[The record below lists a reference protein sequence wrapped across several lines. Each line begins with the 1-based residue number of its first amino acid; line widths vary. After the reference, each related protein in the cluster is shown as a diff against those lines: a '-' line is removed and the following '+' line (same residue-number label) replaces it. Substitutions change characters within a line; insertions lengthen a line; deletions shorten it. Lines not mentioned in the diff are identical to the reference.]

1 MTDFLRPSGQK
12 ALIIDGKIAA
22 AGVVEETR
30 AKAQALIARGVQPG
44 LAVVLVGDDPASG
57 VYVRSKSRMAASL
70 GFHSVQH
77 DLPADT
83 PQGVLNALIDALNA
97 DPAIHGILV
106 QLPLPKGLN
115 SAEALERI
123 DPRKDV
129 DGIHP
134 VNAGLLATGAIERA
148 LVPCTPFG
156 SMGLI
161 ERTAAALGRK
171 VQGAEAVVIGR
182 SNLMGKPMAQLLL
195 AANATVTMAHSRTR
209 DLPGVV
215 RRADI
220 VVAAVGQ
227 PDMVRGDWIKANV
240 DDKGGAIV
248 IDVGINRVPTEDGKY
263 RLTGDVAYDE
273 ALAVAAAITPVPGG
287 VGQMTVP
294 LLMANTVEA
303 ARRSIDQN

>member
-1 MTDFLRPSGQK
+1 MSDFLRQSDSR

-30 AKAQALIARGVQPG
+30 AKAQALIARGVTPG

-57 VYVRSKSRMAASL
+57 VYVRSKSRMAEQL

-77 DLPADT
+77 NLPAT
-83 PQGVLNALIDALNA
+83 VSQAELNALVETLNV

-106 QLPLPKGLN
+106 QLPLPKGLDT
-115 SAEALERI
+115 ADALERI

-148 LVPCTPFG
+148 LVPCTPYG
-156 SMGLI
+156 SMQLI
-161 ERTAAALGRK
+161 ERTSAALGRRIE
-171 VQGAEAVVIGR
+171 GAEAIVIGR

-209 DLPGVV
+209 DLAGVV

-227 PDMVRGDWIKANV
+227 PDMVRGDWIKE
-240 DDKGGAIV
+240 GAIV
-248 IDVGINRVPTEDGKY
+248 IDVGINRVPTADGKY
-263 RLTGDVAYDE
+263 RLTGDVAYAE
-273 ALAVAAAITPVPGG
+273 ALERAAAITPVPGG

-303 ARRSIDQN
+303 ARRASA

>member
-1 MTDFLRPSGQK
+1 MPDFLRPSSAR

-22 AGVVEETR
+22 ASVVEETR
-30 AKAQALIARGVQPG
+30 AKTQALISRGIRPG

-57 VYVRSKSRMAASL
+57 VYVRSKSRMAESL

-77 DLPADT
+77 NLPPDVAQKD
-83 PQGVLNALIDALNA
+83 LNALVEKLNA

-106 QLPLPKGLN
+106 QLPLPRGLDT
-115 SAEALERI
+115 ADALERI

-134 VNAGLLATGAIERA
+134 VNAGLLSTGAMARA
-148 LVPCTPFG
+148 MLPCTPVG
-156 SMGLI
+156 SMRLI
-161 ERTAAALGRK
+161 ERTCAALGHK
-171 VQGAEAVVIGR
+171 VEGAEAIVIGR

-227 PDMVRGDWIKANV
+227 PEMVRGDWIKEC
-240 DDKGGAIV
+240 AIV
-248 IDVGINRVPTEDGKY
+248 IDVGINRVAMDDGKY
-263 RLTGDVAYDE
+263 RLAGDVAYEE
-273 ALAVAAAITPVPGG
+273 ALLRAAAITPVPGG

-294 LLMANTVEA
+294 LLMANTAEA
-303 ARRSIDQN
+303 AFRAGA

>member
-1 MTDFLRPSGQK
+1 MSDFLRPSTKK

-30 AKAQALIARGVQPG
+30 AKTQALLARGVRPG

-57 VYVRSKSRMAASL
+57 VYVRSKSRMAESL

-77 DLPADT
+77 NLPADVA
-83 PQGVLNALIDALNA
+83 QADLNALVEKLNA

-106 QLPLPKGLN
+106 QLPLPKGLDT
-115 SAEALERI
+115 ADALERI

-161 ERTAAALGRK
+161 ERTCAALGRK
-171 VQGAEAVVIGR
+171 VEGAEAIVIGR

-209 DLPGVV
+209 DLPDVV

-220 VVAAVGQ
+220 VVAAVGK
-227 PDMVRGDWIKANV
+227 PEMVRGDWIK
-240 DDKGGAIV
+240 DGAIV

-263 RLTGDVAYDE
+263 RLTGDVAYEE
-273 ALAVAAAITPVPGG
+273 ALERAAAITPVPGG

-303 ARRSIDQN
+303 ARRANP

>member
-1 MTDFLRPSGQK
+1 MSDFLRPSAKK

-22 AGVVEETR
+22 ASVVAETR
-30 AKAQALIARGVQPG
+30 AKTEALIARGVRPG

-57 VYVRSKSRMAASL
+57 VYVRSKSRMAESL

-77 DLPADT
+77 NLPADVA
-83 PQGVLNALIDALNA
+83 QADLNALVEKLNA
-97 DPAIHGILV
+97 DPQIHGILV
-106 QLPLPKGLN
+106 QLPLPKGLDT
-115 SAEALERI
+115 ADALERI

-161 ERTAAALGRK
+161 ERTCAALGRK
-171 VQGAEAVVIGR
+171 VEGAEAIVIGR

-209 DLPGVV
+209 DLPDVV

-227 PDMVRGDWIKANV
+227 PEMVRGDWIK
-240 DDKGGAIV
+240 DGAIV

-263 RLTGDVAYDE
+263 RLTGDVAYEE
-273 ALAVAAAITPVPGG
+273 ALERAAAITPVPGG

-303 ARRSIDQN
+303 ARRANP

>member
-1 MTDFLRPSGQK
+1 MSDFLRPSAKK

-22 AGVVEETR
+22 ASVVAETR
-30 AKAQALIARGVQPG
+30 AKTQALIARGVRPG

-57 VYVRSKSRMAASL
+57 VYVRSKSRMAESL

-77 DLPADT
+77 NLPADVA
-83 PQGVLNALIDALNA
+83 QADLNALVEKLNA
-97 DPAIHGILV
+97 DPQIHGILV
-106 QLPLPKGLN
+106 QLPLPKGLDT
-115 SAEALERI
+115 ADALERI

-161 ERTAAALGRK
+161 ERTCAALGRK
-171 VQGAEAVVIGR
+171 VEGAEAIVIGR

-209 DLPGVV
+209 DLPDVV

-227 PDMVRGDWIKANV
+227 PEMVRGDWIK
-240 DDKGGAIV
+240 DGAIV
-248 IDVGINRVPTEDGKY
+248 IDVGINRVPTDDGKY
-263 RLTGDVAYDE
+263 RLTGDVAYEE
-273 ALAVAAAITPVPGG
+273 ALERAAAVTPVPGG

-303 ARRSIDQN
+303 ARRANP

>member
-1 MTDFLRPSGQK
+1 MSDFLRPSAKK

-22 AGVVEETR
+22 ASVVAETR
-30 AKAQALIARGVQPG
+30 AKTEALIARGVRPG

-57 VYVRSKSRMAASL
+57 VYVRSKSRMAESL

-77 DLPADT
+77 NLPADVA
-83 PQGVLNALIDALNA
+83 QADLNALVEKLNA
-97 DPAIHGILV
+97 DPQIHGILV
-106 QLPLPKGLN
+106 QLPLPKGLDT
-115 SAEALERI
+115 ADALERI

-161 ERTAAALGRK
+161 ERTCAALGRK
-171 VQGAEAVVIGR
+171 VEGAEAIVIGR

-209 DLPGVV
+209 DLPDVV

-227 PDMVRGDWIKANV
+227 PEMVRGDWIK
-240 DDKGGAIV
+240 DGAIV
-248 IDVGINRVPTEDGKY
+248 IDVGINRVPTDDGKY
-263 RLTGDVAYDE
+263 RLTGDVAYEE
-273 ALAVAAAITPVPGG
+273 ALERAAAVTPVPGG

-303 ARRSIDQN
+303 ARRANP

>member
-1 MTDFLRPSGQK
+1 MSDFLRPSAKK

-30 AKAQALIARGVQPG
+30 AKAQALVARGVTPG

-57 VYVRSKSRMAASL
+57 VYVRSKSRMAESL

-77 DLPADT
+77 NLPANVS
-83 PQGVLNALIDALNA
+83 QAELNALVEKLNA
-97 DPAIHGILV
+97 DPKIHGILV
-106 QLPLPKGLN
+106 QLPLPKGLDT
-115 SAEALERI
+115 ADALERI

-134 VNAGLLATGAIERA
+134 VNAGLLATGAIARA

-156 SMGLI
+156 SMQLI
-161 ERTAAALGRK
+161 ERTCAALGRRIE
-171 VQGAEAVVIGR
+171 GAEAVVIGR

-209 DLPGVV
+209 DLAAVV

-227 PDMVRGDWIKANV
+227 PDMVRGDWIK
-240 DDKGGAIV
+240 DGAIV
-248 IDVGINRVPTEDGKY
+248 IDVGINRVPTAEGKY
-263 RLTGDVAYDE
+263 RLTGDVAYEE
-273 ALAVAAAITPVPGG
+273 ALERAAAITPVPGG

-303 ARRSIDQN
+303 ARRASA

>member
-1 MTDFLRPSGQK
+1 MSDFLRPSTKK

-22 AGVVEETR
+22 ASVVEETR
-30 AKAQALIARGVQPG
+30 AKTEALIARGVRPG

-57 VYVRSKSRMAASL
+57 VYVRSKSRMAESL

-77 DLPADT
+77 NLPADVA
-83 PQGVLNALIDALNA
+83 QADLNALVEQLNA

-106 QLPLPKGLN
+106 QLPLPRGLDT
-115 SAEALERI
+115 ADALERI

-134 VNAGLLATGAIERA
+134 VNAGLLATGAISRA

-161 ERTAAALGRK
+161 ERTSAALDRK
-171 VQGAEAVVIGR
+171 VEGAEAVVIGR

-209 DLPGVV
+209 DLPAVV

-227 PDMVRGDWIKANV
+227 PEMVRGDWIK
-240 DDKGGAIV
+240 DGAIV
-248 IDVGINRVPTEDGKY
+248 IDVGINRVPTADGKY
-263 RLTGDVAYDE
+263 RLTGDVAYEE
-273 ALAVAAAITPVPGG
+273 ALERAAAITPVPGG

-303 ARRSIDQN
+303 ARRANA

>member
-1 MTDFLRPSGQK
+1 MTDFLRPSAKK

-30 AKAQALIARGVQPG
+30 AKTQALVARGVTPG

-57 VYVRSKSRMAASL
+57 VYVRSKSRMAETL

-77 DLPADT
+77 NLPANVS
-83 PQGVLNALIDALNA
+83 QGELNALIEKLNA
-97 DPAIHGILV
+97 DPKIHGILV
-106 QLPLPKGLN
+106 QLPLPKGLDT
-115 SAEALERI
+115 ADALERV

-134 VNAGLLATGAIERA
+134 VNAGLLSTGVIERA

-161 ERTAAALGRK
+161 ERTCAALGRK
-171 VQGAEAVVIGR
+171 VEGAEAIVIGR

-227 PDMVRGDWIKANV
+227 PEMVRGDWIKE
-240 DDKGGAIV
+240 GAVV
-248 IDVGINRVPTEDGKY
+248 IDVGINRVPTADGKY
-263 RLTGDVAYDE
+263 RLTGDVAYEE
-273 ALAVAAAITPVPGG
+273 ALERAAAITPVPGG

-294 LLMANTVEA
+294 LLMANTAEA
-303 ARRSIDQN
+303 ARRSAT

>member
-1 MTDFLRPSGQK
+1 MSDPMPDFLRPSGRK

-30 AKAQALIARGVQPG
+30 AKAQALISRGVTPG

-57 VYVRSKSRMAASL
+57 VYVRSKSRMAETL

-77 DLPADT
+77 NLPADVS
-83 PQGVLNALIDALNA
+83 QADLNALVEKLNA
-97 DPAIHGILV
+97 DPKIHGILV
-106 QLPLPKGLN
+106 QLPLPKGLDT
-115 SAEALERI
+115 ADALERI

-134 VNAGLLATGAIERA
+134 VNAGLLATGAIDRA

-156 SMGLI
+156 SMQLI
-161 ERTAAALGRK
+161 ERTCAALGRK
-171 VQGAEAVVIGR
+171 VAGAEAIVIGR

-209 DLPGVV
+209 DLAGVV

-227 PDMVRGDWIKANV
+227 PDMVRGDWIK
-240 DDKGGAIV
+240 DGAIV

-263 RLTGDVAYDE
+263 RLTGDVAYAE
-273 ALAVAAAITPVPGG
+273 ALERAAAITPVPGG

-303 ARRSIDQN
+303 AWRAAA

>member
-1 MTDFLRPSGQK
+1 MTDNLPDFLRPSAKK

-22 AGVVEETR
+22 AGVVEDVR
-30 AKAQALIARGVQPG
+30 AKAQALIARGVKPG

-57 VYVRSKSRMAASL
+57 VYVRSKSRMAESL

-77 DLPADT
+77 NLPATT
-83 PQGVLNALIDALNA
+83 PQGELNALIEKLNA
-97 DPAIHGILV
+97 DPKIHGILV
-106 QLPLPKGLN
+106 QLPLPKGLDT
-115 SAEALERI
+115 ADALERI

-156 SMGLI
+156 SMQLI
-161 ERTAAALGRK
+161 ERVSAALGRK
-171 VQGAEAVVIGR
+171 VQGAEAIVIGR

-209 DLPGVV
+209 DLPAVV

-227 PDMVRGDWIKANV
+227 PDMVRGDWIK
-240 DDKGGAIV
+240 DGAIV

-263 RLTGDVAYDE
+263 RLTGDVAYAE
-273 ALAVAAAITPVPGG
+273 ALERAAAVTPVPGG

-303 ARRSIDQN
+303 ARRSAG

>member
-1 MTDFLRPSGQK
+1 MSDFLRPSAKK

-22 AGVVEETR
+22 ASVVAETR
-30 AKAQALIARGVQPG
+30 AKTQALIARGVRPG

-57 VYVRSKSRMAASL
+57 VYVRSKSRMAESL

-77 DLPADT
+77 NLPADVA
-83 PQGVLNALIDALNA
+83 QADLNALVEKLNA
-97 DPAIHGILV
+97 DPQIHGILV
-106 QLPLPKGLN
+106 QLPLPKGLDT
-115 SAEALERI
+115 ADALERI

-161 ERTAAALGRK
+161 ERTCAALGRK
-171 VQGAEAVVIGR
+171 VEGAEAIVIGR

-209 DLPGVV
+209 DLPDVV

-220 VVAAVGQ
+220 VVAAVGK
-227 PDMVRGDWIKANV
+227 PEMVRGDWIK
-240 DDKGGAIV
+240 DGAIV
-248 IDVGINRVPTEDGKY
+248 IDVGINRVPTDDGKY
-263 RLTGDVAYDE
+263 RLTGDVAYEE
-273 ALAVAAAITPVPGG
+273 ALERAAAVTPVPGG

-303 ARRSIDQN
+303 ARRANP